1 MSKMS
6 RHVKNLQSPKKHEKD
21 KADVEKESNRKVSWE
36 VRSADGSKNI
46 TMVDAD
52 DLLKRIDESSQRSCF
67 ILRCVLQEQAIV
79 DEDLRTAQD
88 SKERTKRHQN
98 LLTEL
103 IAADL
108 YEQEDGHVRK
118 VLCVTE
124 QIDMQNKLLSVGHQ
138 LAVIDGAVKII
149 ESNPLYKQSITNDK

>member
-1 MSKMS
+1 MSKIS
-6 RHVKNLQSPKKHEKD
+6 RHVKNVQPPKKHEKD
-21 KADVEKESNRKVSWE
+21 RADVEKESNLKVSWE
-36 VRSADGSKNI
+36 VRSTDGSKNI

-52 DLLKRIDESSQRSCF
+52 ELLKRIDASSQRSF
-67 ILRCVLQEQAIV
+67 SILRCVLHEQAIV
-79 DEDLRTAQD
+79 DEDLRTARD

-98 LLTEL
+98 LLAEL

-124 QIDMQNKLLSVGHQ
+124 QIEMQNKLLSVGHQ
-138 LAVIDGAVKII
+138 LAVIDGALKII
-149 ESNPLYKQSITNDK
+149 ESNPLYKRSITNDK